1 MKHDLDQ
8 SLAKLHSK
16 LTNIVLDEMDKQ
28 LDKITLIEDKPS
40 SAVNVITETTSAST
54 INPIG
59 KVASTPHST
68 AQILTGQPLR
78 YKQSTLQNQNQHI
91 IPNTTSNMHRYSST
105 PQYQSIRQTPPPNY
119 EPPKTHWQY
128 GQRPTVQDPQ
138 EQQIPLR
145 QPHCLPVMSLYQNQM

>member
-8 SLAKLHSK
+8 RLAKLHSK
-16 LTNIVLDEMDKQ
+16 LTNIVLEEMDKQ

-138 EQQIPLR
+138 
-145 QPHCLPVMSLYQNQM
+145 

>member
-8 SLAKLHSK
+8 RLAKLHSK
-16 LTNIVLDEMDKQ
+16 LDEMDKQ

-68 AQILTGQPLR
+68 A
-78 YKQSTLQNQNQHI
+78 
-91 IPNTTSNMHRYSST
+91 
-105 PQYQSIRQTPPPNY
+105 
-119 EPPKTHWQY
+119 
-128 GQRPTVQDPQ
+128 
-138 EQQIPLR
+138 
-145 QPHCLPVMSLYQNQM
+145 PV